1 MFIKVQRIKQICLQV
16 YNYLSVGYLSET
28 SWESV
33 IPNLEQTG
41 QIQQILLHTRYGVY
55 QHIQSIYHFLYL
67 FQNTHSRFVYICVYA
82 KFVQSST
89 QRVNLRTRL
98 SQARQPFRCLHI
110 PPQVRMNCLSTR
122 TIYSASSNNSSDFVQ
137 YQKNRSQQLNSQLIS
152 SKLMSYD
159 SDINMNVSFEIVD
172 TRSADYLRMLL
183 NEAAEEL
190 QNLGKKVEYQ
200 EKALGVFD
208 RNYEI
213 INKHAKW
220 IIKNAKKI

>member
-1 MFIKVQRIKQICLQV
+1 
-16 YNYLSVGYLSET
+16 
-28 SWESV
+28 
-33 IPNLEQTG
+33 
-41 QIQQILLHTRYGVY
+41 
-55 QHIQSIYHFLYL
+55 
-67 FQNTHSRFVYICVYA
+67 
-82 KFVQSST
+82 
-89 QRVNLRTRL
+89 
-98 SQARQPFRCLHI
+98 
-110 PPQVRMNCLSTR
+110 MNCLSTR
-122 TIYSASSNNSSDFVQ
+122 TIYSASSNNSSDFAQ

-190 QNLGKKVEYQ
+190 QNLGKKVDYQ

-220 IIKNAKKI
+220 IIKNAKRI

>member
-1 MFIKVQRIKQICLQV
+1 MFIKVQRIQTDLSQSLH
-16 YNYLSVGYLSET
+16 YLSVGYLSET

-41 QIQQILLHTRYGVY
+41 QIGQILLHTRYGVF
-55 QHIQSIYHFLYL
+55 QHIQSLHRFLCII
-67 FQNTHSRFVYICVYA
+67 QNTHSGFVYIGVYA

-89 QRVNLRTRL
+89 QPVNLRTRL
-98 SQARQPFRCLHI
+98 STSRQPFRCLHI
-110 PPQVRMNCLSTR
+110 PPQVQMNCLSTR

-190 QNLGKKVEYQ
+190 QNLGKKVDYQ

-220 IIKNAKKI
+220 IIKNAKRI